1 MAMVTRV
8 ETPVG
13 ERRFLLPNVGWEI
26 YEKLLERYA
35 EGGPRMYYLRGS
47 IELMSPLIPHE
58 RPGNLFGFMV
68 ESIVEGLDIPCNALG
83 STTFRKRPEERGL
96 EADECYYIANAG
108 RIPAE
113 RRSPDLDVD
122 PPPDLA
128 IEIEITN
135 SLLDKLDIY
144 AGIGVPEVWRYDGEI
159 LSVLLLQPGGTYIES
174 PTSKAFPFLPMREFV
189 RFIEEYDS
197 DQETRWRRAFRAW
210 CRDVLLPL
218 YQNQAR
224 PE

>member
-1 MAMVTRV
+1 MATVTKA
-8 ETPVG
+8 ETLVG
-13 ERRFLLPNVGWEI
+13 ESRFLLPKVGWEI
-26 YEKLLERYA
+26 YEGLLERYA
-35 EGGPRMYYLRGS
+35 DGGPRMSYLRGDL
-47 IELMSPLIPHE
+47 ELMSPLIPHE

-68 ESIVEGLDIPCNALG
+68 EAIVEELDIPCNALG
-83 STTFRKRPEERGL
+83 STTFRRRSEERGL

-108 RIPAE
+108 RIPAD

-135 SLLDKLDIY
+135 GILDKLDIY
-144 AGIGVPEVWRYDGEI
+144 AGIGVPEIWRFDGEI

-174 PTSKAFPFLPMREFV
+174 PTSKAFPFLPMGELA

-197 DQETRWRRAFRAW
+197 AGETRWRRSFHAW
-210 CRDVLLPL
+210 CREVLLPL
-218 YQNQAR
+218 YQYQAR
-224 PE
+224 TE